1 VKCFHGLS
9 PCWRSVSQDW
19 NSNGMKGFCGV
30 LKIRILL
37 LDIGTERLLFE
48 SMIVES
54 CSDDVMIHCTDV

>member
-1 VKCFHGLS
+1 
-9 PCWRSVSQDW
+9 
-19 NSNGMKGFCGV
+19 